1 MNATAPRFPN
11 PGSLVPAVN
20 DATKVLFQATGNGS
34 VLRATISLV
43 QLRIGQIF
51 QSEYLTTLQVNILRG
66 IGETEDRINAVADSK
81 DATVF
86 NEAERA
92 ALALA
97 EAVFTE
103 SPTGQRVTDEVYAE
117 AAKHYDEEALVTLAT
132 VIGQIGFFVPLAV
145 IGQPIPGTSP
155 SKQWRQ

>member
-1 MNATAPRFPN
+1 MSATTPRFPN

-20 DATKVLFQATGNGS
+20 DATKALYQVTGNGS
-34 VLRATISLV
+34 IPRATISLV

-66 IGETEDRINAVADSK
+66 IGETEERIGAVADK

-86 NEAERA
+86 DDAERA

-103 SPTGQRVTDEVYAE
+103 SPTGQRVTDAVYAE

>member
-20 DATKVLFQATGNGS
+20 DATKVLYQAAGNGS
-34 VLRATISLV
+34 IPRVTISLV
-43 QLRIGQIF
+43 QLRVGQIF
-51 QSEYLTTLQVNILRG
+51 QSEYLTTLQANILRG
-66 IGETEDRINAVADSK
+66 IGETEERIGAVVDWK
-81 DATVF
+81 DASVF
-86 NEAERA
+86 DEAERA

-103 SPTGQRVTDEVYAE
+103 SPTGQRVTDEVYA
-117 AAKHYDEEALVTLAT
+117 AAAEHYDEEGLVTLAT
-132 VIGQIGFFVPLAV
+132 VIGQVGFFVPLAV
-145 IGQPIPGTSP
+145 IGQPIPGVSP